1 MTAAESSRK
10 LIYLQMEVRRMYVVS
25 FSLILVPVALCYTEG
40 NALQGIG
47 RSVLHEELISRLW
60 TGAVPAD
67 KPCTHIESSFTRN
80 WTICC
85 RKKKKGRKVSNFLGL
100 GSGSANRIQ
109 CFASAIWCLRS
120 AFTLW
125 LLSPKFG
132 WLALL
137 SERIKLPFHQS
148 YMTRNTDSFPHRKYL
163 FPSIF
168 PPKKNSDKFSL
179 TSLFLLQF
187 ALGIGI
193 ARRSKIFWFL
203 HRSSIPLELT

>member
-47 RSVLHEELISRLW
+47 GSVLHEELISRLW
-60 TGAVPAD
+60 TGAAPAD

-85 RKKKKGRKVSNFLGL
+85 RKKKVVRFPIFLGSVAVPQTESNVSL
-100 GSGSANRIQ
+100 QQSGVSEAR
-109 CFASAIWCLRS
+109 
-120 AFTLW
+120 
-125 LLSPKFG
+125 LLSDFY
-132 WLALL
+132 LL
-137 SERIKLPFHQS
+137 SLGDSPSSVNELSSHFINLTWLETQIVSPTENTCFH
-148 YMTRNTDSFPHRKYL
+148 L
-163 FPSIF
+163 FS
-168 PPKKNSDKFSL
+168 PPKKNSEKFSL